1 MFGYCY
7 MRKIYNFT
15 DHIDVPTW
23 VMLIYMGHT
32 AGLTESVGSNVSIG
46 SRLENTGT
54 LMRLTPNSLSIGCA
68 ICYQAGKKK
77 KNQRTS
83 FPALHNYSIVCCTSY
98 LFFETNAPPITKL
111 LREIHD
117 DMIFLVAC

>member
-1 MFGYCY
+1 